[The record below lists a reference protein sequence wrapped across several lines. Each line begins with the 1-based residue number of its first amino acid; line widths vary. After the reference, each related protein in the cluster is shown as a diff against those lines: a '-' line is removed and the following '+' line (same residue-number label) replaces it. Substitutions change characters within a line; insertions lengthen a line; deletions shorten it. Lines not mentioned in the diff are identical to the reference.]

1 MKTEEILISDAIS
14 LNEEIQLK
22 GLIHQALSRA
32 IGSIVREES
41 SYIVARTPGKNDD
54 ITYVPYLVD
63 LSIKYAREA
72 DELADKLTTLMFEI
86 KKADN
91 IQ

>member
-1 MKTEEILISDAIS
+1 MNKEESLISDAIR

-41 SYIVARTPGKNDD
+41 NCSIARTPWKNDD
-54 ITYVPYLVD
+54 ISYVPYLVD

-86 KKADN
+86 KKADK